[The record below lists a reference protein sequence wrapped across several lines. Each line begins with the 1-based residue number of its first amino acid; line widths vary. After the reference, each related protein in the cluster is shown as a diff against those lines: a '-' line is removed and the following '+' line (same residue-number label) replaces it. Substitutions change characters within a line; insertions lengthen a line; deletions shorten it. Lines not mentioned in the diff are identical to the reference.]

1 MRSSLRS
8 RVAACSY
15 ALALA
20 ACAHSTLPAHGT
32 AGPPAEL
39 RVLVYNIHAGQD
51 AAGASNIA
59 RVAALVRESG
69 ADLALLQEVDRGTR
83 RSGGVDQPTLLARLT
98 GMTAVFGRTLDY
110 DGGEYGIAVLSRWR
124 VMRDTLVHLPTEPA
138 QSRAGGSIE
147 PRGALWVTIASPW
160 GALSVVNTHLDASGV
175 EQWRR
180 QEVHALLAL
189 ARGAASRDGPLLVGG
204 DLNSKPDAAAP
215 DTLRR
220 AGLRDAWATCGE
232 GEGFTF
238 PSVAPVRRIDYLFLP
253 DGPRCLGAR
262 VLDGE
267 ASDHRALLV
276 RLALP
281 R

>member
-1 MRSSLRS
+1 MHSSLRS
-8 RVAACSY
+8 RVAAC

-20 ACAHSTLPAHGT
+20 ACAHTAPPAHVT
-32 AGPPAEL
+32 PPEPAEL

-51 AAGASNIA
+51 AAGASNLA

-83 RSGGVDQPTLLARLT
+83 RSGGVDQPALLAQLT
-98 GMTAVFGRTLDY
+98 GMTATFGRTLDY
-110 DGGEYGIAVLSRWR
+110 DGGEYGIAILSRWR
-124 VMRDTLVHLPTEPA
+124 VTRDTLVHLPTEPA
-138 QSRAGGSIE
+138 QSRAGGSVE
-147 PRGALWVTIASPW
+147 PRGALWATISSPW
-160 GALSVVNTHLDASGV
+160 GALAVVNTHLDASGV

-180 QEVHALLAL
+180 QEVHGLLAL
-189 ARGAASRDGPLLVGG
+189 ARTAASRDGLVLVGG

-238 PSVAPVRRIDYLFLP
+238 PAVAPVRRIDYLFLP

-276 RLALP
+276 RLALT